1 MSRADFLE
9 GEHRIDHGLDPP
21 LPQPFGGSQ
30 QLIFNNEIIFP
41 IVPALGVKGVL
52 FCDAGNA
59 FLASEGISFSGMRV
73 SVGAG
78 IRWLSPIGPL
88 RIEVGFPLNAQTG
101 DQIQRIQ
108 FSFGGPP

>member
-1 MSRADFLE
+1 M
-9 GEHRIDHGLDPP
+9 PP
-21 LPQPFGGSQ
+21 NECAALFRRDVIGGSQ

-41 IVPALGVKGVL
+41 ILASLGVKGVV

-59 FLASEGISFSGMRV
+59 FLASDGIQFDQMRV
-73 SVGAG
+73 SVGGG

-101 DQIQRIQ
+101 DSIQRMQ